1 MFNTHLEKHHPTS
14 SLSQS
19 FYLSYIPSLDY
30 VLLYYIT
37 SNTIYTLVICLV
49 FRSYDCLCL
58 IISIY
63 LAISTILYIHIYIYI
78 LIYIH
83 SFIFHDNHRNTSLF
97 TC

>member
-1 MFNTHLEKHHPTS
+1 MFNIHLEKHHPTS

-63 LAISTILYIHIYIYI
+63 LAISTILYIHIYI